1 MKSKASKILD
11 QILIEMYKYS
21 VPSLD
26 LTPYFNKEK
35 NIKCVDYR
43 YHWLPEEIQFSIERR
58 ICRENKLKS
67 YDCELIHSS
76 LILGASPNTSYRN
89 WFMNMIREQYNNTE
103 FYKEHKEE
111 IDYTL
116 KWGPY
121 SGKFI

>member
-1 MKSKASKILD
+1 MKSKASKVLD

-35 NIKCVDYR
+35 DPGTVDYR

-58 ICRENKLKS
+58 VCKENKLKS
-67 YDCELIHSS
+67 YDCERIHSS
-76 LILGASPNTSYRN
+76 LILGASPNTSYRS
-89 WFMNMIREQYNNTE
+89 WIKYMICEQYNNTE
-103 FYKEHKEE
+103 FYKKYKEE

-116 KWGPY
+116 KWGSY